1 MILKPKT
8 GAGKIVGIVRS
19 SGGRFELVENVQ
31 DLIFVDLN
39 FLPDFDYKGGCGG
52 CGSVERSG

>member
-1 MILKPKT
+1 MIRGKLCDIEAKDRST
-8 GAGKIVGIVRS
+8 AGAGKIVGIVRS

-39 FLPDFDYKGGCGG
+39 FLPDFD
-52 CGSVERSG
+52 